1 MPKTTAQQ
9 LHALVARLQRERE
22 VHLKALAEID
32 AIFAGAGVPTETAGG
47 VRPAAVAKVIKI
59 GGKVKRRRFA
69 VSGTNS
75 ILEQV
80 RRGGKE
86 GATSGDIAKQ
96 WKKEGRAGS
105 AFNILGQLVREG
117 RLRRQKMR
125 DDRGSRYL
133 LG

>member
-9 LHALVARLQRERE
+9 LHVLVARLQRERQ
-22 VHLKALAEID
+22 VHVKALAEID
-32 AIFAGAGVPTETAGG
+32 AIFAGAGVPAAPVRS
-47 VRPAAVAKVIKI
+47 VRPVAVAKPKV
-59 GGKVKRRRFA
+59 GGKAKRRRFA

-80 RRGGKE
+80 RQGGKE
-86 GATSGDIAKQ
+86 GATSGNIAKQ
-96 WKKEGRAGS
+96 WKREGRAGS

-117 RLRRQKMR
+117 RLRRHKLR
-125 DDRGSRYL
+125 DDRGSRYV